1 MNKDIVIV
9 GSGFAAR
16 QVVKNLRKLDSDVPI
31 RLIAADTCDEYN
43 KPDLSH
49 VISLKQSADD
59 MTRQS
64 AGDFAEMYRLTL
76 NSHCQLTAIDRENKR
91 IVADNETFGYD
102 TLILATGAQAIVP
115 PIPGREWMVTLNSQ
129 QEYRRAQDALRE
141 AQRVLILGAGLI
153 GTELAMDANRAG
165 KQVILL
171 DKCHSLLASL
181 LPVEVSSRLQHRLCQ
196 MGVEMLFNQGL
207 ESIEKTNDGLLA
219 TLSNG
224 RRITT
229 DVVIA
234 SIGLKPD
241 TTIAA
246 QAGLWVDR
254 GIEVDERMCTS
265 DPHIFA
271 VGDCAQIQGK
281 LLPFL
286 QPIQLSAMT
295 LARNVL
301 GGNEDVKFP
310 AMLVKVKT
318 PEMPLHLAG
327 ETNRKDLQWQISLE
341 SQGLVARGLD
351 MDGQLRAF
359 VVSEDQ
365 MKQAFVLLRQLV
377 L

>member
-1 MNKDIVIV
+1 MNKEIVIV

-16 QVVKNLRKLDSDVPI
+16 QVVKNLRRLDAAVPI
-31 RLIAADTCDEYN
+31 RLIAADSCDEYN

-49 VISLKQSADD
+49 VISLNQTADD

-64 AGDFAEMYRLTL
+64 AAEFAEMYRLTL
-76 NSHCQLTAIDRENKR
+76 NAGCQLTAVDRESKR
-91 IVADNETFGYD
+91 ISAGSEAFSYD
-102 TLILATGAQAIVP
+102 KLILATGAQAIVP

-129 QEYRRAQDALRE
+129 QEYRHAQHALR
-141 AQRVLILGAGLI
+141 AAKRVLILGAGLI
-153 GTELAMDANRAG
+153 GSELAMDVKRAG
-165 KQVILL
+165 KQVVLM
-171 DKCHSLLASL
+171 DKSCSLLASL

-196 MGVEMLFNQGL
+196 MGVEMVFNQAL
-207 ESIEKTNDGLLA
+207 EFIEKRDDSLLA

-224 RRITT
+224 RQIST
-229 DVVIA
+229 DVIIA
-234 SIGLKPD
+234 SVGLKPD
-241 TTIAA
+241 TTLAA
-246 QAGLWVDR
+246 QAGLRVDR

-301 GGNEDVKFP
+301 GGDEQVKFP
-310 AMLVKVKT
+310 AMLVKIKT

-327 ETNRKDLQWQISLE
+327 ETSRKDLQWQISLE
-341 SQGLVARGLD
+341 SQGLVAKGLD
-351 MDGQLRAF
+351 MAGQLRAF

-365 MKQAFVLLRQLV
+365 MKQAFALLRQLA

>member
-1 MNKDIVIV
+1 MNRDIVIV

-16 QVVKNLRKLDSDVPI
+16 QVVKNLRKLDAEVPI
-31 RLIAADTCDEYN
+31 RLIAADSCDEYN

-49 VISLKQSADD
+49 VISLNQTADD
-59 MTRQS
+59 LTRQS
-64 AGDFAEMYRLTL
+64 AGEFAEMYRLTL
-76 NSHCQLTAIDRENKR
+76 NPRCQLTAIDRENKR
-91 IVADNETFGYD
+91 VSAGNEVLAYD
-102 TLILATGAQAIVP
+102 KLILATGAHAIIP
-115 PIPGREWMVTLNSQ
+115 PIPGCENLLTLNSQ
-129 QEYRRAQDALRE
+129 EQYRRAQHALKA

-153 GTELAMDANRAG
+153 GSELAMDANRAG
-165 KQVILL
+165 KQVVLM
-171 DKCHSLLASL
+171 DKAFSLLSSL

-196 MGVEMLFNQGL
+196 MGVEMLFNQSL
-207 ESIEKTNDGLLA
+207 ESIVKTGDGLLV

-224 RRITT
+224 RQIST
-229 DVVIA
+229 DVIIA
-234 SIGLKPD
+234 SIGLKAD
-241 TTIAA
+241 TTLAE
-246 QAGLWVDR
+246 QAGLKTGC

-271 VGDCAQIQGK
+271 VGDCAQIHGR

-301 GGNEDVKFP
+301 GGDEQVRFP

-327 ETNRKDLQWQISLE
+327 ETHRQDLLWQIHLE
-341 SQGLVARGLD
+341 SQGMIARGLD
-351 MDGQLRAF
+351 SEGQLRAF

-365 MKQAFVLLRQLV
+365 MKQAFGMLRQLV
-377 L
+377 V

>member
-102 TLILATGAQAIVP
+102 KLILATGAQAIVP

-129 QEYRRAQDALRE
+129 QEYRRAQGALRE

-286 QPIQLSAMT
+286 QPIQLSAMA

-301 GGNEDVKFP
+301 GGNENVKFP

-327 ETNRKDLQWQISLE
+327 ETSRKDLQWQISLE

>member
-1 MNKDIVIV
+1 MNKEIVIV

-16 QVVKNLRKLDSDVPI
+16 QVVKNLRRLDAAVPI
-31 RLIAADTCDEYN
+31 RLIAADSCDEYN

-49 VISLKQSADD
+49 VISLNQTADD

-64 AGDFAEMYRLTL
+64 AAEFAEMYRLTL
-76 NSHCQLTAIDRENKR
+76 NAGCQLTAVDRESKR
-91 IVADNETFGYD
+91 ISAGSEAFSYD
-102 TLILATGAQAIVP
+102 KLILATGAQAIVP
-115 PIPGREWMVTLNSQ
+115 PIHGREWMVTLNSQ
-129 QEYRRAQDALRE
+129 QEYRHAQHALR
-141 AQRVLILGAGLI
+141 AAKRVLILGAGLI
-153 GTELAMDANRAG
+153 GSELAMDVKRAG
-165 KQVILL
+165 KQVVLM
-171 DKCHSLLASL
+171 DKSCSLLASL

-196 MGVEMLFNQGL
+196 MGVEMVFNQAL
-207 ESIEKTNDGLLA
+207 EFIEKRDDSLLA

-224 RRITT
+224 RQIST
-229 DVVIA
+229 DVIIA

-241 TTIAA
+241 TTLAA
-246 QAGLWVDR
+246 QAGLRVDR

-301 GGNEDVKFP
+301 GGDEQVKFP
-310 AMLVKVKT
+310 AMLVKIKT

-327 ETNRKDLQWQISLE
+327 ETSRKDLQWQISLE
-341 SQGLVARGLD
+341 SQGLVAKGLD
-351 MDGQLRAF
+351 MAGQLRAF

-365 MKQAFVLLRQLV
+365 MKQAFALLRQLA

>member
-91 IVADNETFGYD
+91 IVAGNETFGYD

-224 RRITT
+224 RRINT

-286 QPIQLSAMT
+286 QPIQLSAMA

-327 ETNRKDLQWQISLE
+327 ETSRKDLQWQISLE

>member
-76 NSHCQLTAIDRENKR
+76 NSHCQLTAVDPENKR
-91 IVADNETFGYD
+91 IVAGNETFGYD
-102 TLILATGAQAIVP
+102 KLILATGAQAIVP

-129 QEYRRAQDALRE
+129 QEYRRAQGALRE

-265 DPHIFA
+265 DPYIFA

-286 QPIQLSAMT
+286 QPIQLSAMA

-327 ETNRKDLQWQISLE
+327 ETSRKDLQWQISLE

>member
-1 MNKDIVIV
+1 MNKDIVII

-91 IVADNETFGYD
+91 IVAGNESFAYD
-102 TLILATGAQAIVP
+102 KLILATGAQAIVP

-129 QEYRRAQDALRE
+129 QEYRRAQEALRE

-229 DVVIA
+229 DVIIA

-286 QPIQLSAMT
+286 QPIQLSAMA

-301 GGNEDVKFP
+301 GGNENVKFP

-327 ETNRKDLQWQISLE
+327 ETSRKDLQWQISLE

-365 MKQAFVLLRQLV
+365 MKQAFALLRQLA

>member
-91 IVADNETFGYD
+91 IVAGNETFGYD

-129 QEYRRAQDALRE
+129 QEYRRAQGALKE

-286 QPIQLSAMT
+286 QPIQLSAMA

-327 ETNRKDLQWQISLE
+327 ETSRKDLQWQISLE

-365 MKQAFVLLRQLV
+365 MKQAFVLLRQLM

>member
-102 TLILATGAQAIVP
+102 KLILATGAQAIVP

-129 QEYRRAQDALRE
+129 QEYRRAQGALRE

-265 DPHIFA
+265 DPYIFA

-286 QPIQLSAMT
+286 QPIQLSAMA

-327 ETNRKDLQWQISLE
+327 ETSRKDLQWQISLE

>member
-1 MNKDIVIV
+1 M
-9 GSGFAAR
+9 
-16 QVVKNLRKLDSDVPI
+16 
-31 RLIAADTCDEYN
+31 
-43 KPDLSH
+43 
-49 VISLKQSADD
+49 
-59 MTRQS
+59 
-64 AGDFAEMYRLTL
+64 
-76 NSHCQLTAIDRENKR
+76 
-91 IVADNETFGYD
+91 
-102 TLILATGAQAIVP
+102 
-115 PIPGREWMVTLNSQ
+115 
-129 QEYRRAQDALRE
+129 
-141 AQRVLILGAGLI
+141 
-153 GTELAMDANRAG
+153 
-165 KQVILL
+165 
-171 DKCHSLLASL
+171 

-265 DPHIFA
+265 DSHIFA

-286 QPIQLSAMT
+286 QPIQLSAMA

-301 GGNEDVKFP
+301 GGNENVKFP

>member
-91 IVADNETFGYD
+91 IVAGNESFAYD
-102 TLILATGAQAIVP
+102 KLILATGAQAIVP

-129 QEYRRAQDALRE
+129 QEYRRAQEALRE

-229 DVVIA
+229 DVIIA

-286 QPIQLSAMT
+286 QPIQLSAMA

-301 GGNEDVKFP
+301 GGNENVKFP

-327 ETNRKDLQWQISLE
+327 ETSRKDLQWQISLE

-365 MKQAFVLLRQLV
+365 MKQAFALLRQLA

>member
-102 TLILATGAQAIVP
+102 KLILATGAQAIVP

-129 QEYRRAQDALRE
+129 QEYRRAQGALRE

-265 DPHIFA
+265 DPYIFA

-286 QPIQLSAMT
+286 QPIQLSAMA

-327 ETNRKDLQWQISLE
+327 ETSRKDLQWQISLE

-365 MKQAFVLLRQLV
+365 MKQAFGLLRQLV

>member
-102 TLILATGAQAIVP
+102 KLILATGAQAIVP

-129 QEYRRAQDALRE
+129 QEYRRAQGALRE

-286 QPIQLSAMT
+286 QPIQLSAMA

-301 GGNEDVKFP
+301 GGNENVKFP

>member
-1 MNKDIVIV
+1 MNKEIVIV

-16 QVVKNLRKLDSDVPI
+16 QVVKNLRRLDAAVPI
-31 RLIAADTCDEYN
+31 RLIAADSCDEYN

-49 VISLKQSADD
+49 VISLNQTADD

-64 AGDFAEMYRLTL
+64 AAEFAEMYRLTL
-76 NSHCQLTAIDRENKR
+76 NAGCQLTAVDRESKR
-91 IVADNETFGYD
+91 ISAGSEAFSYD
-102 TLILATGAQAIVP
+102 KLILATGAQAIVP

-129 QEYRRAQDALRE
+129 QEYRHAQHALR
-141 AQRVLILGAGLI
+141 AAKRVLILGAGLI
-153 GTELAMDANRAG
+153 GSELAMDVKRAG
-165 KQVILL
+165 KQVVLM
-171 DKCHSLLASL
+171 DKSCSLLASL

-196 MGVEMLFNQGL
+196 MGVEMVFNQAL
-207 ESIEKTNDGLLA
+207 EFIEKRDDSLLA

-224 RRITT
+224 RQIST
-229 DVVIA
+229 DVIIA

-241 TTIAA
+241 TTLAA
-246 QAGLWVDR
+246 QAGLRVDR

-301 GGNEDVKFP
+301 GGDEQVKFP
-310 AMLVKVKT
+310 AMLVKIKT

-327 ETNRKDLQWQISLE
+327 ETSRKDLQWQISLE
-341 SQGLVARGLD
+341 SQGLVAKGLD
-351 MDGQLRAF
+351 MAGQLRAF

-365 MKQAFVLLRQLV
+365 MKQAFALLRQLA

>member
-102 TLILATGAQAIVP
+102 KLILATGAQAIVP

-129 QEYRRAQDALRE
+129 QEYRRAQGALRE

-286 QPIQLSAMT
+286 QPIQLSAMA

-327 ETNRKDLQWQISLE
+327 ETSRKDLQWQISLE

-365 MKQAFVLLRQLV
+365 MKQAFVLLRQLM

>member
-91 IVADNETFGYD
+91 IVAGNESFAYD
-102 TLILATGAQAIVP
+102 KLILATGAQAIVP

-129 QEYRRAQDALRE
+129 QEYRRAQEALRE

-229 DVVIA
+229 DVIIA

-286 QPIQLSAMT
+286 QPIQLSAMA

-301 GGNEDVKFP
+301 GGNENVKFP

-327 ETNRKDLQWQISLE
+327 ETSRKDLQWQISLE
-341 SQGLVARGLD
+341 SQGLIARGLD

-365 MKQAFVLLRQLV
+365 MKQAFALLRQLT

>member
-1 MNKDIVIV
+1 MNKEIIIV

-16 QVVKNLRKLDSDVPI
+16 QVVKNLRKLDAAVPI
-31 RLIAADTCDEYN
+31 RLIAADSCDEYN

-49 VISLKQSADD
+49 VISLNQTADD

-64 AGDFAEMYRLTL
+64 AADFAEMYRLTL
-76 NSHCQLTAIDRENKR
+76 NADCQLTAIDRENKR
-91 IVADNETFGYD
+91 ISAGGEVLSYD
-102 TLILATGAQAIVP
+102 KLILATGAQAIVP

-129 QEYRRAQDALRE
+129 QEYRHAQHALRA

-153 GTELAMDANRAG
+153 GSELAMDMNRAA
-165 KQVILL
+165 KQVVLM
-171 DKCHSLLASL
+171 DKSCSLLASL

-196 MGVEMLFNQGL
+196 MGVEMVFNQSL
-207 ESIEKTNDGLLA
+207 ESIEKRGDSLLA
-219 TLSNG
+219 TLTN
-224 RRITT
+224 RRQIST
-229 DVVIA
+229 DVIIA

-241 TTIAA
+241 TTIAM
-246 QAGLWVDR
+246 QAGLRVDR

-271 VGDCAQIQGK
+271 IGDCAQIQGK

-301 GGNEDVKFP
+301 GGNEQVKFP
-310 AMLVKVKT
+310 AMLVRVKT
-318 PEMPLHLAG
+318 TEMPLHLAG
-327 ETNRKDLQWQISLE
+327 ETNRADLQWQINLD

-351 MDGQLRAF
+351 MAGQLRAF

-365 MKQAFVLLRQLV
+365 MKQAFALLRQISL
-377 L
+377 

>member
-1 MNKDIVIV
+1 MNREIVIV

-16 QVVKNLRKLDSDVPI
+16 QVVKNLRRLDAAVPI
-31 RLIAADTCDEYN
+31 RLIAADSCDEYN

-49 VISLKQSADD
+49 VVSLNQTADD
-59 MTRQS
+59 MTRQP
-64 AGDFAEMYRLTL
+64 AAEFAEMYRLTL
-76 NSHCQLTAIDRENKR
+76 NSCCQLTAIDRENQC
-91 IVADNETFGYD
+91 VSAGNEAFSYD
-102 TLILATGAQAIVP
+102 QLILATGAQAMVP

-129 QEYRRAQDALRE
+129 QEYRHAQHALRA

-153 GTELAMDANRAG
+153 GSELAMDINRAG
-165 KQVILL
+165 KQVVLM
-171 DKCHSLLASL
+171 DKSCSLLASL

-196 MGVEMLFNQGL
+196 MGVEMLFNQAL
-207 ESIEKTNDGLLA
+207 VSIEKRNDGLLA

-224 RRITT
+224 RHLSA
-229 DVVIA
+229 DVIVA

-241 TTIAA
+241 TTLAT
-246 QAGLWVDR
+246 QAGLRVDR

-265 DPHIFA
+265 DPRIFA

-286 QPIQLSAMT
+286 QPIQVSAMT

-301 GGNEDVKFP
+301 GGNEEVKFP

-327 ETNRKDLQWQISLE
+327 ETSRKDLQWQISLE
-341 SQGLVARGLD
+341 AQGLIAKGLD
-351 MDGQLRAF
+351 MAGQLRAF

-365 MKQAFVLLRQLV
+365 MKQAFTLLRQLS

>member
-64 AGDFAEMYRLTL
+64 AEDFAEMYRLTL

>member
-102 TLILATGAQAIVP
+102 KLILATGAQAIVP

-129 QEYRRAQDALRE
+129 QEYRRAQGALRE

-286 QPIQLSAMT
+286 QPIQLSAMA

-301 GGNEDVKFP
+301 GGNENVKFP

-327 ETNRKDLQWQISLE
+327 ETSRKDLQWQISLE

-365 MKQAFVLLRQLV
+365 MKQAFVLLRQLM